1 MPRTAL
7 EQLVQVVLP
16 AAEEYFAA
24 EEAAS
29 DTATGD
35 VAVRKALALCVPMTK
50 LIEISVEEFHLAPAK
65 VRLLVQAGCCFPG
78 GAERPGCIERIR
90 AVAAAARH
98 PALSDQSL
106 PITSEDDVIFHGAG
120 WGIDGFGIGKYGGLE
135 TLIREKSGQVFK
147 FLGDVPCAVQ
157 GWSNFLS
164 SQGVVMPGTVHK
176 VCNLP
181 VRI

>member
-7 EQLVQVVLP
+7 EQLIEVVLP
-16 AAEEYFAA
+16 AADEYFSA

-29 DTATGD
+29 DAAGGA
-35 VAVRKALALCVPMTK
+35 VALRKAIALCVPMTK
-50 LIEISVEEFHLAPAK
+50 LIEIASSEFHLEPAK
-65 VRLLVQAGCCFPG
+65 VRSLVQAECHFPG
-78 GAERPGCIERIR
+78 GADRPGCIERIR

-98 PALSDQSL
+98 PELSDQSL

-120 WGIDGFGIGKYGGLE
+120 WGIDGFGVGKYGGLE
-135 TLIREKSGQVFK
+135 TLIREKGGQVFK

-157 GWSNFLS
+157 GWSSFLS
-164 SQGVVMPGTVHK
+164 KQAVAMPGVVHK

-181 VRI
+181 IQI